1 MKKLVSTAKMSRE
14 EWLQWRTCGI
24 GGSDASI
31 IAGVNPYTSVYQLW
45 QYKTG
50 RGIPKETENEYI
62 HFGTILEPVIKKEFT
77 ARTGLKVRNRKAI
90 YQSDEH
96 PFMIADLDGVV
107 NDHGEMCVFEAKTA
121 SAYKLEVWEKGVP
134 LEYMYQIQHYLAVT
148 GWKRAY
154 IAALIGGNHFIYHVI
169 ERDEAL
175 IDKIIQM
182 EREFWERYVLPLKE
196 PPMDG
201 AEATSTF
208 LNETFN
214 TGGAG
219 EIKLPDEAL
228 GLCETYDTLTQQ
240 IDGLKAQKEEVIN
253 KIKYMLKNHEEGIIG
268 DRKVTWKIVRKTVFD
283 QKRLEKEKKDIYDAY
298 CKSSQYRRFNV
309 A

>member
-1 MKKLVSTAKMSRE
+1 MKKLVATVNMTRA

-31 IAGVNPYTSVYQLW
+31 IAGVNAYTSVYELW

-50 RGIPKETENEYI
+50 QRIPKEKDNDFT
-62 HFGTILEPVIKKEFT
+62 HFGTILEPIIKQEFT
-77 ARTGLKVRNRKAI
+77 RRTGLKVRNRRAI
-90 YQSDEH
+90 YQSDEY

-169 ERDEAL
+169 ERM
-175 IDKIIQM
+175 KQ
-182 EREFWERYVLPLKE
+182 
-196 PPMDG
+196 
-201 AEATSTF
+201 
-208 LNETFN
+208 
-214 TGGAG
+214 
-219 EIKLPDEAL
+219 
-228 GLCETYDTLTQQ
+228 
-240 IDGLKAQKEEVIN
+240 
-253 KIKYMLKNHEEGIIG
+253 
-268 DRKVTWKIVRKTVFD
+268 
-283 QKRLEKEKKDIYDAY
+283 
-298 CKSSQYRRFNV
+298 
-309 A
+309 